1 MVAINVSSSIDT
13 TDALNGGGSGC
24 IILGR
29 EGELDPLPSASPFL
43 LTQPEFAEYAM
54 HDRESEDEEWFPVH
68 NMIPLQNQ
76 LQQDKNNNR
85 GVATI

>member
-1 MVAINVSSSIDT
+1 M
-13 TDALNGGGSGC
+13 DALNGGGSGC

-29 EGELDPLPSASPFL
+29 EGELDLVPSASPFL
-43 LTQPEFAEYAM
+43 LTQPELVEYAM
-54 HDRESEDEEWFPVH
+54 HDGEGEDEEWFLVH

-76 LQQDKNNNR
+76 LQQDKTNNR